1 MSASVIGIEEVVR
14 RRRRRRTVAA
24 VELGLA
30 ISAVSLLMVTVLSPI
45 LNTFQEV
52 LAAALAVLAG
62 ALTSLA
68 YYHSEVLP
76 AVPSRYRIMVEVLPE
91 AVESAGLNELER
103 KLLAHI
109 AEHGVL
115 RPAELADEWNVT
127 PFAIT
132 SALLRLERVGYV
144 RIRGL
149 TWE

>member
-1 MSASVIGIEEVVR
+1 LTASVLGIEEVLR
-14 RRRRRRTVAA
+14 SRRRRRTVAA

-30 ISAVSLLMVTVLSPI
+30 ILVVSLLVVTVLSPI
-45 LNTFQEV
+45 LNPFQEI

-76 AVPSRYRIMVEVLPE
+76 AVPSRYRLMVEVLPE
-91 AVESAGLNELER
+91 AAESTGLSELER

-115 RPAELADEWNVT
+115 RPAELADEWDVT

-132 SALLRLERVGYV
+132 SALLRLERAGYI